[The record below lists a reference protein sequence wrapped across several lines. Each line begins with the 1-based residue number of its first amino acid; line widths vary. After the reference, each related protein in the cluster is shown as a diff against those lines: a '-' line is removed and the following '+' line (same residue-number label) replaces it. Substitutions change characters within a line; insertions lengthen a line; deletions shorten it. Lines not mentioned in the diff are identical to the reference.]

1 MLNTKNKL
9 KNMIELS
16 SRLTVYIP
24 STININQEIN
34 NKKYVEKT
42 AAMLAEYFGGATSTN
57 AAGYWLSP
65 SAGLVRE
72 RSTMVFAYCSEI
84 DLDKYIDNIIE
95 YCEKLKDE
103 LRQDSIAL
111 ELNGKMYFV

>member
-24 STININQEIN
+24 STANINQEIN
-34 NKKYVEKT
+34 NKKYVEEA
-42 AAMLAEYFGGATSTN
+42 AAMLAGFFGGATSTD

-72 RSTMVFAYCSEI
+72 KSTMIFAYCSEA
-84 DLDKYIDNIIE
+84 DLDKYIDNVVE
-95 YCEKLKDE
+95 YCEKLKNE
-103 LRQDSIAL
+103 LKQDAIAL
-111 ELNGKMYFV
+111 ELNGKMYFI